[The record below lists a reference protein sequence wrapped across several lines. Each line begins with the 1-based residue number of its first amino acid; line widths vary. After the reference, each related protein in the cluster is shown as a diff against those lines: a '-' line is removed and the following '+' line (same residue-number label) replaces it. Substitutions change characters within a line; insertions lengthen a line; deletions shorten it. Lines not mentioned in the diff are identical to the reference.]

1 VAFEKEL
8 QACQDNLSKLLNR
21 AHGGEINLFRG
32 LEFFDAE
39 HAPFFHGRTKTAR
52 KVLDVLEKQAAEK
65 KPFVL
70 VLGPDGSGK
79 TSLVR
84 AGILPVLTQ
93 IGIIERGSGDPFDA
107 LAAPLLKESALPEF
121 PDAASPNAW
130 QNLAAELREAPEN
143 TALRLREAL
152 QHLSVPASDRF
163 LDEQGFEVPRAD
175 VEESVELPRPNRLG
189 RVNFIQKGLFHTEK
203 GPNAEVLVSLTQEC
217 PYGIGQKFGNC

>member
-1 VAFEKEL
+1 MAFEKEL

-93 IGIIERGSGDPFDA
+93 IGIIERGSSWRLA
-107 LAAPLLKESALPEF
+107 LARPADRGSGNPFTRSLRRFSRSRRCRSFRMRHPLMPGRILQQNYEKLRRILHFGSVRPCSISAC
-121 PDAASPNAW
+121 
-130 QNLAAELREAPEN
+130 R
-143 TALRLREAL
+143 RR
-152 QHLSVPASDRF
+152 
-163 LDEQGFEVPRAD
+163 
-175 VEESVELPRPNRLG
+175 
-189 RVNFIQKGLFHTEK
+189 I
-203 GPNAEVLVSLTQEC
+203 VSLTSRDSRSLVQTWRKASSFL
-217 PYGIGQKFGNC
+217 GQTDWGESTSSKRDSSTPRKVPMRRCS

>member
-1 VAFEKEL
+1 MAFEKEL

-21 AHGGEINLFRG
+21 AHGGEINPFRG

-93 IGIIERGSGDPFDA
+93 IGIIERGSSWRLALARPADRGSGDPFDA

-121 PDAASPNAW
+121 PDAASLRRGRILQ
-130 QNLAAELREAPEN
+130 QNYEKLRRI
-143 TALRLREAL
+143 L
-152 QHLSVPASDRF
+152 HFGSV
-163 LDEQGFEVPRAD
+163 
-175 VEESVELPRPNRLG
+175 RPCSISACG
-189 RVNFIQKGLFHTEK
+189 VGSF
-203 GPNAEVLVSLTQEC
+203 P
-217 PYGIGQKFGNC
+217 

>member
-1 VAFEKEL
+1 MAFEKEL

-93 IGIIERGSGDPFDA
+93 IGIIERGSSWRLALARPADRGSGDPFDA

-152 QHLSVPASDRF
+152 QHLSVR
-163 LDEQGFEVPRAD
+163 R
-175 VEESVELPRPNRLG
+175 R
-189 RVNFIQKGLFHTEK
+189 I
-203 GPNAEVLVSLTQEC
+203 VSLTSRDSRSLVQTWRKASSFL
-217 PYGIGQKFGNC
+217 GQTDWGESTSSKRDSSTPRKVPMRRCS

>member
-1 VAFEKEL
+1 MAFEKEL

-52 KVLDVLEKQAAEK
+52 KVLDVLEKQEAEK
-65 KPFVL
+65 KPLVL

-152 QHLSVPASDRF
+152 QHLSVR
-163 LDEQGFEVPRAD
+163 R
-175 VEESVELPRPNRLG
+175 R
-189 RVNFIQKGLFHTEK
+189 I
-203 GPNAEVLVSLTQEC
+203 VSLTSRDSRSLVQTWRKASSFL
-217 PYGIGQKFGNC
+217 GQTDWGESTSSKRDSSTPRKVPMRRCS